1 MSTSTGARHA
11 LSRPTEGP
19 LTRAERIERTARLL
33 EQAQTAK
40 PNERRRL
47 LDEVVV
53 LNMPVARSVAHR
65 FRSKGIAEDDLD
77 QVAYMA
83 LVRAAHQFD
92 PRFERDFLSYAV
104 PTIRGELKKHFRD
117 AGWTV
122 RPPRWIQELQGRI
135 AEAAADLTQEL
146 GRSPRPSEIA
156 DRLEED
162 PERVLEALST
172 DGCYLPDSLDRPVRE
187 DESSSPSLGDHLG
200 DEAAAYDAAE
210 ARLLL
215 APVVRRLGARDRRI
229 LDLRFFHDRTQ
240 QEIADEI
247 GVTQMHVS
255 RLLARILGDLR
266 EQLDDAD
273 ADAEPDAA
281 ADGGRHL
288 ALSG

>member
-1 MSTSTGARHA
+1 MSTSTGARH
-11 LSRPTEGP
+11 SQPRPEHQP
-19 LTRAERIERTARLL
+19 LTRTQRIERTAHLL
-33 EQAQTAK
+33 EQAQTAT
-40 PNERRRL
+40 PTERQRL
-47 LDEVVV
+47 LDEVVL

-65 FRSKGIAEDDLD
+65 YRSKGIAEDDLD

-92 PRFERDFLSYAV
+92 PGYERDFLTYAV

-117 AGWTV
+117 AGWAI

-135 AEAAADLTQEL
+135 SEAAAELGQEL

-156 DRLEED
+156 ERLDED

-172 DGCYLPDSLDRPVRE
+172 DGCYVADSLDRPVRE
-187 DESSSPSLGDHLG
+187 QEAGSPSVGDNLS

-210 ARLLL
+210 ARVLL
-215 APVVRRLGARDRRI
+215 APVVRRLSDRDRRI

-240 QEIADEI
+240 QEIADDI

-266 EQLDDAD
+266 AQLDTTTDEA
-273 ADAEPDAA
+273 PDRQRPAA
-281 ADGGRHL
+281 L
-288 ALSG
+288 AG

>member
-1 MSTSTGARHA
+1 MSTSHEARRTP
-11 LSRPTEGP
+11 SGSTEQP
-19 LTRAERIERTARLL
+19 LTRTQRIERTAHLL
-33 EQAQTAK
+33 EQARAARRG
-40 PNERRRL
+40 ERQRL

-53 LNMPVARSVAHR
+53 LNMPVARSVAR
-65 FRSKGIAEDDLD
+65 RYRSKGIAEDDLD

-83 LVRAAHQFD
+83 LVRAARQFD
-92 PRFERDFLSYAV
+92 PKFERDFLSYAV

-135 AEAAADLTQEL
+135 GDAAAQLTQEL

-156 DRLEED
+156 ERLDED

-187 DESSSPSLGDHLG
+187 DESSGPSLGDHLG
-200 DEAAAYDAAE
+200 DDAAAYDAAE

-266 EQLDDAD
+266 EQLDDTGAVT
-273 ADAEPDAA
+273 EPEASS
-281 ADGGRHL
+281 GVGNHL
-288 ALSG
+288 ALTG

>member
-1 MSTSTGARHA
+1 MSTSHRARRTP
-11 LSRPTEGP
+11 SGVTEQP
-19 LTRAERIERTARLL
+19 LTRSQRIERTAHLL
-33 EQAQTAK
+33 EQAQTSRPAQ
-40 PNERRRL
+40 RHRL

-65 FRSKGIAEDDLD
+65 YRSKGIAEDDLD
-77 QVAYMA
+77 QVAFMA

-92 PRFERDFLSYAV
+92 PGFERDFLSYAV

-117 AGWTV
+117 SGWTV

-135 AEAAADLTQEL
+135 AEAAAELTQEL

-156 DRLEED
+156 DVLEED

-187 DESSSPSLGDHLG
+187 DESSGSSLGDHLG

-215 APVVRRLGARDRRI
+215 APVVRRLGERDRRI

-255 RLLARILGDLR
+255 RLLARILDDLR
-266 EQLDDAD
+266 SQLDED
-273 ADAEPDAA
+273 DAA
-281 ADGGRHL
+281 AEHL

>member
-1 MSTSTGARHA
+1 MSTSHRARRTPSGA
-11 LSRPTEGP
+11 TEQP
-19 LTRAERIERTARLL
+19 LTRTQRIERTARLL
-33 EQAQTAK
+33 EQAQTAR
-40 PNERRRL
+40 PAQRHGL

-65 FRSKGIAEDDLD
+65 YRSKGIAEDDLD

-92 PRFERDFLSYAV
+92 PGFERDFLSYAV

-117 AGWTV
+117 SGWTV

-135 AEAAADLTQEL
+135 AEAAAELTQDL

-162 PERVLEALST
+162 PERVLEALGT
-172 DGCYLPDSLDRPVRE
+172 DGCYFPDSLDRPVRE
-187 DESSSPSLGDHLG
+187 DESSSASLGDHLG

-215 APVVRRLGARDRRI
+215 APVVRRLGERDRRI

-266 EQLDDAD
+266 SQLD
-273 ADAEPDAA
+273 EHDAA
-281 ADGGRHL
+281 TEHL

>member
-1 MSTSTGARHA
+1 MSTSTRARRSSPRADHQ
-11 LSRPTEGP
+11 P
-19 LTRAERIERTARLL
+19 LTRTQRIERTARLL
-33 EQAQTAK
+33 EQAQTAR
-40 PNERRRL
+40 PTERRRL
-47 LDEVVV
+47 LDEVVL

-65 FRSKGIAEDDLD
+65 YRSKGIAEDDLD

-92 PRFERDFLSYAV
+92 PGYERDFLTYAV

-117 AGWTV
+117 AGWAV

-135 AEAAADLTQEL
+135 SEAAAELGQEL

-156 DRLEED
+156 QRLDED

-172 DGCYLPDSLDRPVRE
+172 DGCYVADSLDRPVRE
-187 DESSSPSLGDHLG
+187 QEANSPSIGDNLS
-200 DEAAAYDAAE
+200 DETVAYQAAE
-210 ARLLL
+210 ARVLL
-215 APVVRRLGARDRRI
+215 APLVRRLSERDRRI

-240 QEIADEI
+240 QEIADDI

-266 EQLDDAD
+266 EQLDTEDGTGSNRG
-273 ADAEPDAA
+273 EPVPVH
-281 ADGGRHL
+281 G
-288 ALSG
+288 